1 MCLPK
6 EGCKYPMS
14 SHNPKLKTL
23 EQLSTIL
30 EHIKSQGKTVVHSHG
45 VFDLLHLGHIR
56 HFEQAKGM
64 GDVLVVT
71 ITEDKYVN
79 KGPHRPALHQ
89 DIRVEMLAALEM
101 IDFVAVNPAPL
112 AVEAIKAIRPNIYVK
127 GSEYRVAAED
137 ITGGITPET
146 EAIRS
151 VGGEIRFTE
160 DIVFSSSSLINRF
173 MSSFSSD
180 VDDYLEDFRNRHSSD
195 EVLSWLDKAYTTRP
209 LVIGE
214 AII

>member
-1 MCLPK
+1 
-6 EGCKYPMS
+6 MS

-30 EHIKSQGKTVVHSHG
+30 ENIKSEGKTVVHSHG

-79 KGPHRPALHQ
+79 KGPHRPAFPQ
-89 DIRVEMLAALEM
+89 DIRAEMLAALEM
-101 IDFVAVNPAPL
+101 IDFVAVNHAPL
-112 AVEAIKAIRPNIYVK
+112 AVEAIKALRPNIYVK
-127 GSEYRVAAED
+127 GSEYRNAADD

-146 EAIRS
+146 EAVRA

-160 DIVFSSSSLINRF
+160 DIVFSSSALINRY
-173 MSSFSSD
+173 MSVFSPE
-180 VDDYLEDFRNRHSSD
+180 VDEYLEDFRKRHSAD
-195 EVLSWLDKAYTTRP
+195 EVLAWLNGAIP
-209 LVIGE
+209 LLAGV
-214 AII
+214 